1 MYFHGD
7 HDLNMTSNNIQFD
20 LSALEFEIRDGQQN
34 LLTDFELEEIDFDMS
49 IST

>member
-7 HDLNMTSNNIQFD
+7 HNLNMTSNNIQFD
-20 LSALEFEIRDGQQN
+20 LSAVEFVIKDRIN
-34 LLTDFELEEIDFDMS
+34 LLTVFELEEIDFDMS